1 MHLKR
6 RKMGVLL
13 LAILLSFT
21 LSACSKNEQVVEWN
35 QEDLE
40 YFKHISLS
48 IDETN
53 MYEYVGAVDY
63 VFVGTVSEVKNNLI
77 AEKGDSDISTYKI
90 QVEKNIKGE
99 LVDEIIAKKHGGI
112 SKDGTMLL
120 YFSDKRKDSGLP
132 IEGKTYIFM
141 AYGQNNGELL
151 LSEFLDERE
160 YSEDLL
166 EEYQDYYANEIP
178 NNRSRFTSKYD
189 KNYK

>member
-6 RKMGVLL
+6 RKVGILL

-35 QEDLE
+35 QEDVE

-77 AEKGDSDISTYKI
+77 AEKGDSDISTYEI

-141 AYGQNNGELL
+141 AYGQNNGDLL
-151 LSEFLDERE
+151 LSEFLDDRE

>member
-77 AEKGDSDISTYKI
+77 DEKGDSDISTYKI

-132 IEGKTYIFM
+132 VEGKTYIFM

>member
-77 AEKGDSDISTYKI
+77 AEKGDSDISTYEI

>member
-35 QEDLE
+35 QEDVE

-77 AEKGDSDISTYKI
+77 AEKGDSDISTYEI

-141 AYGQNNGELL
+141 AYGQNNGDLL
-151 LSEFLDERE
+151 LSEFLDDRE